1 VKAEGGA
8 RGGKLRPFDRRLL
21 GRAAVAHWT
30 LAGCVAAGLA
40 AALLLLAQMTLLAAV
55 IAGAAEG
62 RLGQIPAATAAAL
75 VAIVAARAGLAQV
88 VELSGR
94 RTATRVMSAL
104 RAELVARR
112 LRPGVGAAGRG
123 TSAELA
129 AGAVQG
135 VDGLETYFAR
145 YLPQVVLAV
154 VVPLAVLCWSAAVD
168 LTSALVMAVTL
179 PVIPVFTALIGR
191 AAGARARA
199 NFEALVGL
207 SGWFL
212 DVVRGLPTLRAFN
225 RGSAQG
231 AGIREVTD
239 RYRRTTMGTLRL
251 SFLSGV
257 VLDLAATLST
267 ALVAVTLGV
276 RLVAGSLGLRPA
288 LTVLLLVPELYAPV
302 RAVATLFHAS
312 ADGLAGTERIL
323 DALDRSPPDPTPAT
337 DRGAVDGRTCPASW
351 SATLPL
357 RGPQQPGVG
366 VAGARVAGVDARLV
380 GVDAGVVGVGAGVV
394 GVDPGV
400 VGVGAG
406 VVGVDPGVVGAGGR
420 PVGVGLRGVSVRY
433 PGRSMPALQRVELDL
448 DPGELVAVVGASGAG
463 KTTLGRVLLG
473 LTRPDRGLV
482 VVGGRPL
489 ADADLDWWR
498 DRVAWASQHPALV
511 AGTVAAN
518 VALGRPGAGPA
529 AIQEAA
535 RLAGADRFVGR
546 LPAGYDTVVG
556 AGGHGLSAGQRQRLG
571 LARALLRDASLLVL
585 DEPTVHLD
593 PASAAQVAAAVGAVR
608 GSRTILLITHDP
620 DLAARAD
627 RVMRLHNGRV
637 VAPTVAALP

>member
-1 VKAEGGA
+1 MGAEG
-8 RGGKLRPFDRRLL
+8 RGGQGGRLRPFDRRLL
-21 GRAAVAHWT
+21 GRVRVARRT
-30 LAGCVAAGLA
+30 LAICVAAGLA

-62 RLGQIPAATAAAL
+62 RLGSVPVAAGVAL

-104 RAELVARR
+104 RAELVERR
-112 LRPGVGAAGRG
+112 LRPGAAAPGRG
-123 TSAELA
+123 DSAELA

-154 VVPLAVLCWSAAVD
+154 VVPAAVLCWSAAVD
-168 LTSALVMAVTL
+168 LTSALIMAVTL
-179 PVIPVFTALIGR
+179 PVIPVFMSLIGR

-199 NFEALVGL
+199 NWEALVGL

-225 RGSAQG
+225 RGSAQIT
-231 AGIREVTD
+231 GIREVTD

-276 RLVAGSLGLRPA
+276 RLVAGTIALRPA

-312 ADGLAGTERIL
+312 ADGLAATERIL
-323 DALDRSPPDPTPAT
+323 TTLDQVPPTPT
-337 DRGAVDGRTCPASW
+337 PPVDRREHAASRRSRGCAVGGA
-351 SATLPL
+351 
-357 RGPQQPGVG
+357 
-366 VAGARVAGVDARLV
+366 AGSRSGTR
-380 GVDAGVVGVGAGVV
+380 
-394 GVDPGV
+394 
-400 VGVGAG
+400 
-406 VVGVDPGVVGAGGR
+406 GGR
-420 PVGVGLRGVSVRY
+420 WRRWTGSTSSLR
-433 PGRSMPALQRVELDL
+433 
-448 DPGELVAVVGASGAG
+448 PGELVAVVGASGAG

-473 LTRPDRGLV
+473 LTRPGEGAV
-482 VVGGRPL
+482 VVGGRVL
-489 ADADLDWWR
+489 GDGDLDWWR
-498 DRVAWASQHPALV
+498 DRVGWASQHPVLV
-511 AGTVAAN
+511 PGTVAAN

-529 AIQEAA
+529 AVQEAA
-535 RLAGADRFVGR
+535 RLAGADGFVGR
-546 LPAGYDTVVG
+546 LPDGYETVVG

-593 PASAAQVAAAVGAVR
+593 AAAATHVAASLDALR
-608 GSRTILLITHDP
+608 GSRTILLVTHDP

-627 RVMRLHNGRV
+627 RVLRLEAGRV
-637 VAPTVAALP
+637 VAPVLPAGAR

>member
-1 VKAEGGA
+1 MPTDTPSTD
-8 RGGKLRPFDRRLL
+8 RPLRPFDRRLL
-21 GRAAVAHWT
+21 GRTAVARWT
-30 LAGCVAAGLA
+30 LLISVAAGLA
-40 AALLLLAQMTLLAAV
+40 GTLLLLAQMTLLAAV

-62 RLGQIPAATAAAL
+62 RLDRVPAAAAVLL
-75 VAIVAARAGLAQV
+75 VAIVAARAGLAHA

-94 RTATRVMSAL
+94 RTATKVLSAL
-104 RAELVARR
+104 RSELVERR
-112 LRPGVGAAGRG
+112 LRSGAAGRG
-123 TSAELA
+123 GSAELA

-168 LTSALVMAVTL
+168 RTSALVMAVTV
-179 PVIPVFTALIGR
+179 PVIPVFMALIGR

-199 NFEALVGL
+199 NFEALVAL

-225 RGSAQG
+225 RGSAQV

-251 SFLSGV
+251 SFLSGA

-276 RLVAGSLGLRPA
+276 RLVAGTVGLRPA
-288 LTVLLLVPELYAPV
+288 LTVLLLVPELYAPL
-302 RAVATLFHAS
+302 RTVASLFHAS

-323 DALDRSPPDPTPAT
+323 DALDRLPPDPTPAP
-337 DRGAVDGRTCPASW
+337 GPA
-351 SATLPL
+351 AP
-357 RGPQQPGVG
+357 P
-366 VAGARVAGVDARLV
+366 AG
-380 GVDAGVVGVGAGVV
+380 
-394 GVDPGV
+394 
-400 VGVGAG
+400 
-406 VVGVDPGVVGAGGR
+406 
-420 PVGVGLRGVSVRY
+420 VGVGLRGVTVRY
-433 PGRSMPALQRVELDL
+433 PGRPGAALDRVDLDL
-448 DPGELVAVVGASGAG
+448 HPGELVAVAGPSGAG

-473 LTRPDRGLV
+473 LTRPDEGLV
-482 VVGGRPL
+482 VAGGRPL
-489 ADADLDWWR
+489 GEADLDWWR
-498 DRVAWASQHPALV
+498 DRVAWAAQHPALV

-518 VALGRPGAGPA
+518 LTLGRPGAGPA
-529 AIQEAA
+529 SVEEAA
-535 RLAGADRFVGR
+535 RLAGADRFIRR
-546 LPAGYDTVVG
+546 LPAGYDTVIG

-593 PASAAQVAAAVGAVR
+593 PAAAAHVATSVELLA

-620 DLAARAD
+620 ELAARAD
-627 RVMRLHNGRV
+627 RVLRLHDGRLL
-637 VAPTVAALP
+637 ATSPVAALR